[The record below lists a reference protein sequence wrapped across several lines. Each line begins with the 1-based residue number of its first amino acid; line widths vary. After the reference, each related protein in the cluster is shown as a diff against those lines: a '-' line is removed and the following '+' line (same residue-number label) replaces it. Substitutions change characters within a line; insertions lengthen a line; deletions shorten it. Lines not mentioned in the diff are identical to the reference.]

1 MTAAVINLLM
11 YLDLDNDGREQ
22 SKTSFRFNVGHH
34 FILKCFRKP
43 YLIRN
48 FSMCYVYYGKRKLAL
63 EEQLQLS
70 RELCLPTRLKI
81 NAAISQPLAFTY
93 LVV

>member
-11 YLDLDNDGREQ
+11 YLDLDSDGREQ
-22 SKTSFRFNVGHH
+22 SKTSFSFNVGHH

-48 FSMCYVYYGKRKLAL
+48 LSMCCVYYGKRKLAL
-63 EEQLQLS
+63 EEQLQ
-70 RELCLPTRLKI
+70 
-81 NAAISQPLAFTY
+81 
-93 LVV
+93 